1 METGQRV
8 EPVQDQRS
16 CRTER
21 GWRKRVLPQLMPE
34 SDALESLQVIRETME
49 RSAQFTALPG
59 RGIMLVGATALITS
73 AIAARYSHWM
83 SRWILVWVL
92 EAPIAATIAV
102 VAGYRKSS
110 RLGLPLW
117 SGPGR
122 RMLVALAPPIFAG
135 AVLTLA
141 LFMNNYQFRLA
152 SMIPGMWL
160 LLYGTALMAAGA
172 HSVPPI
178 PVMGAAFLVLG
189 AVVLAANAPFL
200 MNSAMAI
207 GFGGLHLGFGWHIA
221 RKHGG

>member
-1 METGQRV
+1 MQEQR
-8 EPVQDQRS
+8 P

-21 GWRKRVLPQLMPE
+21 GWRKRATSAPVPQG
-34 SDALESLQVIRETME
+34 DVLESLQVIRETME

-59 RGIMLVGATALITS
+59 RGIMLVGVTALITS
-73 AIAARYSHWM
+73 AIASRYTHWM
-83 SRWILVWVL
+83 SRWILIWVL
-92 EAPIAATIAV
+92 EAPIAAGIAV

-135 AVLTLA
+135 AVLTFA

-160 LLYGTALMAAGA
+160 LLYGAGLMAAGA

-178 PVMGAAFLVLG
+178 PVMGAAFLALG

-200 MNSAMAI
+200 MNTAMAI
-207 GFGGLHLGFGWHIA
+207 GFGGLHLGFGWYIA

>member
-1 METGQRV
+1 MQEQR
-8 EPVQDQRS
+8 P

-21 GWRKRVLPQLMPE
+21 GWRKRATSVSAPQG
-34 SDALESLQVIRETME
+34 DALESLQVIRETME
-49 RSAQFTALPG
+49 RTAQFTALPG

-73 AIAARYSHWM
+73 VVAARYTHLM
-83 SRWILVWVL
+83 SRWILTWVL
-92 EAPIAATIAV
+92 EAPIAAAIAV

-110 RLGLPLW
+110 RLNLPLW

-152 SMIPGMWL
+152 SVIPGMWL
-160 LLYGTALMAAGA
+160 LLYGAGLMAAGA

-178 PVMGAAFLVLG
+178 PVMGAAFLALG
-189 AVVLAANAPFL
+189 ALVLAANAPFL
-200 MNSAMAI
+200 MNTAMAI
-207 GFGGLHLGFGWHIA
+207 GFGGLHLAFGWYIA

>member
-1 METGQRV
+1 MPEQR
-8 EPVQDQRS
+8 P

-21 GWRKRVLPQLMPE
+21 GWTKRVSLQSVVE
-34 SDALESLQVIRETME
+34 HNALENLQLIRETME

-73 AIAARYSHWM
+73 VIAAPYSQAM
-83 SRWILVWVL
+83 SRWILVWVV
-92 EAPIAATIAV
+92 EAPIAAAIAV
-102 VAGYRKSS
+102 IAGYRKSR
-110 RLGLPLW
+110 RLALPLW

-152 SMIPGMWL
+152 TVIPGMWL

-189 AVVLAANAPFL
+189 AVVLVANAPFL

>member
-1 METGQRV
+1 M
-8 EPVQDQRS
+8 QDQRS

-21 GWRKRVLPQLMPE
+21 GWRKRVSPQPAPE
-34 SDALESLQVIRETME
+34 SAALEHLQVIRETME
-49 RSAQFTALPG
+49 RSSQFTALPG

-73 AIAARYSHWM
+73 VIAARYSHWM
-83 SRWILVWVL
+83 SRWIVVWL
-92 EAPIAATIAV
+92 IEAPIAATIAV
-102 VAGYRKSS
+102 AAGYRKSS

-135 AVLTLA
+135 AALTLA

-152 SMIPGMWL
+152 TVIPGMWL

-189 AVVLAANAPFL
+189 SVVLAANAPFL

-207 GFGGLHLGFGWHIA
+207 GFGGLHLGFGWYIA
-221 RKHGG
+221 KKHGG

>member
-1 METGQRV
+1 MQE
-8 EPVQDQRS
+8 QRS
-16 CRTER
+16 CRTDR
-21 GWRKRVLPQLMPE
+21 GWRRRVLQQQTPPGE
-34 SDALESLQVIRETME
+34 ALENLQLIRETLE

-59 RGIMLVGATALITS
+59 RGIMFVGATALITS
-73 AIAARYSHWM
+73 VIAARYSHWM

-102 VAGYRKSS
+102 GAGYRKSN

-122 RMLVALAPPIFAG
+122 RMLVALAPPIFAA

-152 SMIPGMWL
+152 SVIPGMWL
-160 LLYGTALMAAGA
+160 LLYGAALMAAGA

-189 AVVLAANAPFL
+189 AVVLAANTPFL
-200 MNSAMAI
+200 MNAAMAI

-221 RKHGG
+221 RRHGG

>member
-1 METGQRV
+1 MQEQR
-8 EPVQDQRS
+8 P

-21 GWRKRVLPQLMPE
+21 GWRKRLLPTPLPE
-34 SDALESLQVIRETME
+34 SDALQSLQVIRETME
-49 RSAQFTALPG
+49 RSAPFTALPG
-59 RGIMLVGATALITS
+59 RGIMLVGATALVTNV
-73 AIAARYSHWM
+73 IAARYSHWM
-83 SRWILVWVL
+83 SRWIVVWVL
-92 EAPIAATIAV
+92 EAPIAAAIAV

-141 LFMNNYQFRLA
+141 LFMDNYQFRLA
-152 SMIPGMWL
+152 TVIPGMWL

-178 PVMGAAFLVLG
+178 PVMGAAFLALG
-189 AVVLAANAPFL
+189 AVVLTANAPFL
-200 MNSAMAI
+200 MNAAMAI
-207 GFGGLHLGFGWHIA
+207 GFGGLHLGFGWYIA

>member
-1 METGQRV
+1 M
-8 EPVQDQRS
+8 
-16 CRTER
+16 
-21 GWRKRVLPQLMPE
+21 
-34 SDALESLQVIRETME
+34 IRETMQ

-59 RGIMLVGATALITS
+59 RGIMLVGGTALITS
-73 AIAARYSHWM
+73 VIAAPYSHWM
-83 SRWILVWVL
+83 SRWMFIWIA
-92 EAPIAATIAV
+92 EAALAAAIAV
-102 VAGYRKSS
+102 TAGYRKAN

-122 RMLVALAPPIFAG
+122 RMLVALTPPIFAG

-152 SMIPGMWL
+152 TFIPGIWL

-178 PVMGAAFLVLG
+178 PVMGAAFLALG
-189 AVVLAANAPFL
+189 ALVLVANAPFL
-200 MNSAMAI
+200 MNPAMAI
-207 GFGGLHLGFGWHIA
+207 GFGGLHLGFGWYIA

>member
-1 METGQRV
+1 MQEQR
-8 EPVQDQRS
+8 P
-16 CRTER
+16 CRKER
-21 GWRKRVLPQLMPE
+21 GWRKRPLAPPVANT
-34 SDALESLQVIRETME
+34 DALESLQVIRETME

-59 RGIMLVGATALITS
+59 RGIILVGATALITS
-73 AIAARYSHWM
+73 VIAARYSHWM
-83 SRWILVWVL
+83 SRWILIWVL
-92 EAPIAATIAV
+92 EAPIAAAIAV

-122 RMLVALAPPIFAG
+122 RMLVALGPPIFAG

-141 LFMNNYQFRLA
+141 LFANNYQFRLA
-152 SMIPGMWL
+152 SVIPGMWL

-178 PVMGAAFLVLG
+178 PVMGAAFVVLG
-189 AVVLAANAPFL
+189 AIVLAANAPFL
-200 MNSAMAI
+200 MNSAMAL
-207 GFGGLHLGFGWHIA
+207 GFGGLHVGFGWYIA